1 MYIILGATG
10 HVGSAVAQSLLDKGE
25 SVTIVT
31 HDASKGEAWQQK
43 GATVAVVDV
52 HDTEQLRHV
61 FQQGRR
67 LFVLNPPAPVTTDT
81 AQEERKSVQS
91 ILAAIP
97 GSNVE
102 KIVVESTYGAQPGD
116 QVGDLGVL
124 YELEQGLQKTGIPT
138 SIVRAAYYMSNW
150 DMTLATAQ
158 QSGQVHTLYP
168 PDFKLPMAAPQDLG
182 AVGARLLQEPVEQTG
197 IHYVEGPERYSSADV
212 AAAFGIAL
220 GKEVKAVETPRE
232 AWASNLQQMGFSS
245 PAAESMA
252 AMTAVTL
259 DQRYDLPTS
268 PVRGKITLQEY
279 ITGLV
284 VCSQ

>member
-43 GATVAVVDV
+43 GATVAVVNV

-67 LFVLNPPAPVTTDT
+67 LFVLNPPAPITTDT
-81 AQEERKSVQS
+81 AQEERKSIQS

-102 KIVVESTYGAQPGD
+102 KIVVESTYGSQPGD

-150 DMTLATAQ
+150 DLALATAQ
-158 QSGQVHTLYP
+158 AVRPGAHALPSRFQTADGCPAGSGGGW
-168 PDFKLPMAAPQDLG
+168 G
-182 AVGARLLQEPVEQTG
+182 ASFAGASRTNRYALCRRPGLLLIG
-197 IHYVEGPERYSSADV
+197 
-212 AAAFGIAL
+212 
-220 GKEVKAVETPRE
+220 
-232 AWASNLQQMGFSS
+232 
-245 PAAESMA
+245 
-252 AMTAVTL
+252 
-259 DQRYDLPTS
+259 
-268 PVRGKITLQEY
+268 
-279 ITGLV
+279 
-284 VCSQ
+284 